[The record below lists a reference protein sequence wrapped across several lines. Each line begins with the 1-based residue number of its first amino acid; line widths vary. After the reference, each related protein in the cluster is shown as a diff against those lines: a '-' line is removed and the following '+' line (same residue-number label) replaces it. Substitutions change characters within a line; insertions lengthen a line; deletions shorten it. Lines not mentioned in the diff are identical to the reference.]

1 MPLFACS
8 KNPSHCLPD
17 SPICTFN
24 NYQLPNTNSCSIL
37 ILCACAERLQMLMG
51 KCTKLKRRKI
61 ADSDLA
67 ALYTNYNS
75 SPNEYL
81 VNQHLLFYDS
91 EI

>member
-1 MPLFACS
+1 
-8 KNPSHCLPD
+8 
-17 SPICTFN
+17 
-24 NYQLPNTNSCSIL
+24 
-37 ILCACAERLQMLMG
+37 MLMG
-51 KCTKLKRRKI
+51 TCTNLKRRKI
-61 ADSDLA
+61 ADSDFA

>member
-1 MPLFACS
+1 
-8 KNPSHCLPD
+8 
-17 SPICTFN
+17 
-24 NYQLPNTNSCSIL
+24 
-37 ILCACAERLQMLMG
+37 MLMG
-51 KCTKLKRRKI
+51 TCTKLKRRKI
-61 ADSDLA
+61 ADSDFA